1 MDFTIQ
7 SVYFNGF
14 EGNRKNVQQLY
25 LFMSK
30 CKRKKEKYRK
40 WVIQADLARKFHQYL
55 GLKKVG
61 AYEIMVG
68 LSKGQA

>member
-1 MDFTIQ
+1 MVLKGIAKTSNNFICL
-7 SVYFNGF
+7 SPNA
-14 EGNRKNVQQLY
+14 
-25 LFMSK
+25 
-30 CKRKKEKYRK
+30 KEREVPK

-61 AYEIMVG
+61 VYEIMVG